1 MTTHK
6 KAAGE
11 SGSIAKQSVMPII
24 AQNDNNAQRIQLT
37 VITSQRP
44 NILTKTYSLN
54 DNGELSSPNTVANMV
69 EGMAQRLEVID
80 ANDFA
85 SKLKQLSNNQALCYG
100 LTGHDVI
107 KLYSKKE
114 YELRNQPDDAMPRK
128 AELMTWP
135 SGAGVFMKDYD
146 PESGS
151 EPLSQ
156 SELLDALSALIDGHD
171 TSAHVWWNSSSSHIF
186 NDGTE
191 NRGLR
196 GQRVFT
202 MVKDARDIP
211 RAGKVLFKRSWL
223 AGYGYIKIN
232 KTGNLLVRS
241 IIDDS
246 VWQTNRLDFASGAN
260 CIAPL
265 EQRRGDPVVYEGE
278 LLDTAVALP
287 DLTASEEKKFLQLV
301 DKAKKEAEPERLEI
315 REKYKNEQAHKII
328 AESGHEV
335 TPEAIKKAKVIVQQ
349 ALDNDIL
356 AADFR
361 VTLDDGECVSVI
373 DLLDNPDKYHG
384 RLTLDPLEPEYNGG
398 KVVGKLYLADGKP
411 NLHSFAHGE
420 KNYSLVRESPPR
432 SYADILKDAGELTE
446 EADAEAIQSL
456 VLETLRLSVI
466 ERRKVFNAIKR
477 TTKTPLGVMES
488 VLKESKED
496 DNDDHLMLA
505 RKVIN
510 EIGKDNVIGAL
521 AHVWQWDQ
529 LGVWRKCE
537 ERTVR
542 SWSQDTLADKEE
554 VTKSLIDSVTDL
566 IKTEVWQPNHQF
578 DVGGDEC
585 VNTLNGEVSLID
597 GEWVLQPH
605 NRQHYR
611 TTQLPVEYNPL
622 AEAPRFN
629 QFLREIFP
637 SEDGEKQAQA
647 LLEMMGYSL
656 MAHCRHEKFIILVG
670 NGANGKSVV
679 LKVLEMLCG
688 VDSVAG
694 VQPSQFANTFQR
706 AHLLNKLVNIVSEI
720 EQGAVI
726 DDAALKGIT
735 SGETTTVE
743 HKHKDPFQMTPFAT
757 CWFGTNHMPH
767 TRDFSDGL
775 FRRALILKFDAV
787 FKPELGNCDP
797 FLLDKLAGEMQGIL
811 NMALEAYRLALVN
824 GFTVPESSSLAADE
838 WRLEADQVAQFIAD
852 DCSAGA
858 NAESIASEL
867 YAAYKSWATDNG
879 VQRSLSMKS
888 FRDRLTRLGYGNRRT
903 SAARYVT
910 GVSLRAGGGSDG
922 QVVSGLLI
930 IN

>member
-1 MTTHK
+1 MT
-6 KAAGE
+6 
-11 SGSIAKQSVMPII
+11 
-24 AQNDNNAQRIQLT
+24 IQLT

-44 NILTKTYSLN
+44 SILTKTYSLS
-54 DNGELSSPNTVANMV
+54 DTGELSSPSTIANMV
-69 EGMAQRLEVID
+69 EGMAQRLEVSD
-80 ANDFA
+80 AADFA
-85 SKLKQLSNNQALCYG
+85 SKLKLLKNNHALSYG
-100 LTGHDVI
+100 LTGHDQI
-107 KLYSKKE
+107 KLYSKDE
-114 YELRNQPDDAMPRK
+114 YERRGEPVEAMPRK
-128 AELMTWP
+128 AELMSWP

-151 EPLSQ
+151 ESLSQ
-156 SELLDALSALIDGHD
+156 SELLDALSGLIDGHD
-171 TSAHVWWNSSSSHIF
+171 TSARVWWNSSSSNIF
-186 NDGTE
+186 NGDVE
-191 NRGLR
+191 MRGLR

-223 AGYGYIKIN
+223 AGHGYIKISES
-232 KTGNLLVRS
+232 GSLLVRS

-260 CIAPL
+260 CVAPVN
-265 EQRRGDPVVYEGE
+265 QRRGDPVVYDGE
-278 LLDTAVALP
+278 LLDTVSALP
-287 DLTASEEKKFLQLV
+287 DLTASEEKEFLKLV
-301 DKAKKEAEPERLEI
+301 DNAKKKAEPERLKI
-315 REKYKNEQAHKII
+315 REKYEDNQAHKII
-328 AESGHEV
+328 TESGQEV
-335 TPEAIKKAKVIVQQ
+335 TPEAIKQAKVIIKQ
-349 ALDNDIL
+349 ALDSDIL

-361 VTLDDGECVSVI
+361 VILDDGESVSVI
-373 DLLDNPDKYHG
+373 ELLDNPDKYHG

-398 KVVGKLYLADGKP
+398 KVVGKLYLSDGKP

-420 KNYSLVRESPPR
+420 KNYSLVREAPPR
-432 SYADILKDAGELTE
+432 KYADVFKDAGDMTE
-446 EADAEAIQSL
+446 ETDADAIQSL
-456 VLETLRLSVI
+456 VLETKHLSVI
-466 ERRKVFNAIKR
+466 ERRKVFNVLKR
-477 TTKTPLGVMES
+477 TTKTPLGVLES
-488 VLKESKED
+488 ALRESKEID
-496 DNDDHLMLA
+496 SEDHLMMA
-505 RKVIN
+505 RNVIKK
-510 EIGKDNVIGAL
+510 IGKDDVIGAL
-521 AHVWQWDQ
+521 SHVWQWDQ

-542 SWSQDTLADKEE
+542 SWSQDTLAGQEE

-597 GEWVLQPH
+597 GDWILQPH

-611 TTQLPVEYNPL
+611 TTQLPVKYDP
-622 AEAPRFN
+622 AAKAPRFA
-629 QFLREIFP
+629 QFLREVFP
-637 SEDGEKQAQA
+637 SADGEKQSQA

-656 MAHCRHEKFIILVG
+656 MAHCKHEKFIILVG

-694 VQPSQFANTFQR
+694 VQPSQFANKFQR
-706 AHLLNKLVNIVSEI
+706 AHLMNKLVNIVSEI

-811 NMALEAYRLALVN
+811 TMALEAYSLALMI
-824 GFTVPESSSLAADE
+824 GFTVPDSSVQAADE
-838 WRLEADQVAQFIAD
+838 WRLEADQVAQFIAE
-852 DCSAGA
+852 DCSEGA
-858 NAESIASEL
+858 DAEYIVSDL
-867 YAAYKSWATDNG
+867 YAAYKLWATDNG

-888 FRDRLTRLGYGNRRT
+888 FRDRLTRLGYGSRRT
-903 SAARYVT
+903 NAARYVT
-910 GVSLRAGGGSDG
+910 GVKLRAGVDRKDGGKWFPDY
-922 QVVSGLLI
+922 
-930 IN
+930 